1 MWYHGRDLEVV
12 RHHLRLGF
20 YGGSDGRGHTWEAVN
35 IAGCWATA
43 ESETNKWIAH
53 DVVHVAG
60 GLTGT
65 ITNLHGVENWTSTE
79 ADCLNIGDMEVDPDP
94 APLDATVLQIGA
106 GDEEEAEDDN
116 EDEGA
121 DLE

>member
-1 MWYHGRDLEVV
+1 MELFRGGRDLEVL

-43 ESETNKWIAH
+43 ESEMNKRMVH

-79 ADCLNIGDMEVDPDP
+79 ADSWTS
-94 APLDATVLQIGA
+94 ATWRWTRTPLRWTPRCCRSARATRKKPRTTTKTKG
-106 GDEEEAEDDN
+106 
-116 EDEGA
+116 
-121 DLE
+121 